1 MDFTAYFILIS
12 VFLISIYDFY
22 NLNKIKVI
30 TSKCF
35 KSSSIT
41 LVISFFIIGPLSVV
55 LSMIYINNN
64 LKHEVFL
71 IIAATLVAIF
81 NFIRINGRKVINGKI
96 VRDEKSVFTKI
107 NNKIIYAI
115 IILFF
120 IYLFLLLI
128 FVCFKYSFIIWD
140 YTPSVMESEGML
152 SRRNIIVF
160 INNFLH
166 SVFGS
171 LSNKVASVLLF
182 FLGTGIILFICT
194 TGYAFLNYLKKMKR

>member
-1 MDFTAYFILIS
+1 VDFTAYLILTS
-12 VFLISIYDFY
+12 VFIISIYDFY
-22 NLNKIKVI
+22 FLKKIKVI
-30 TSKCF
+30 NSKCF
-35 KSSSIT
+35 KISLIT
-41 LVISFFIIGPLSVV
+41 FVLSFFATSYLSVL
-55 LSMIYINNN
+55 LSMLSISDN
-64 LKHEVFL
+64 LKHEFYLTVAL
-71 IIAATLVAIF
+71 ILVTIF

-96 VRDEKSVFTKI
+96 VRDEKSVFSRI
-107 NNKIIYAI
+107 YNKIIYGI

-120 IYLFLLLI
+120 VYMFSIFIYFCI
-128 FVCFKYSFIIWD
+128 KYSFIIWD

-182 FLGTGIILFICT
+182 FLGTGIILFICI
-194 TGYAFLNYLKKMKR
+194 TGYAFLNYLKKKS

>member
-1 MDFTAYFILIS
+1 MDFTAYLILIL
-12 VFLISIYDFY
+12 VFLMSIYDFY
-22 NLNKIKVI
+22 FLKKIKVI

-35 KSSSIT
+35 ISSLIT
-41 LVISFFIIGPLSVV
+41 FVLSFFAASYLSVL
-55 LSMIYINNN
+55 LSMLSISDNI
-64 LKHEVFL
+64 KHEFYLTVAL
-71 IIAATLVAIF
+71 ILVTIF

-96 VRDEKSVFTKI
+96 VRDEKSVFSRI
-107 NNKIIYAI
+107 YNKIIYGI

-120 IYLFLLLI
+120 VYMFSIFIYF
-128 FVCFKYSFIIWD
+128 CFKYSFIIWD

-166 SVFGS
+166 SVFGP

-182 FLGTGIILFICT
+182 LLGSGMTFVIST
-194 TGYAFLNYLKKMKR
+194 TGYAFLNSLKKKS

>member
-22 NLNKIKVI
+22 NLNKIKVT

-107 NNKIIYAI
+107 NNKIIYVI

-140 YTPSVMESEGML
+140 YTPSFMEADKML
-152 SRRNIIVF
+152 TRRNIIVF

-171 LSNKVASVLLF
+171 LSNKVASILLF
-182 FLGTGIILFICT
+182 LLGAGIIFLIST
-194 TGYAFLNYLKKMKR
+194 TGYSFLNYLKKKK

>member
-1 MDFTAYFILIS
+1 MDFTAYLILTSAFI
-12 VFLISIYDFY
+12 ISIYDFY
-22 NLNKIKVI
+22 FLKKIKVI

-35 KSSSIT
+35 KSSLITFVLIFFATSI
-41 LVISFFIIGPLSVV
+41 LSVLLLM
-55 LSMIYINNN
+55 LSISDN
-64 LKHEVFL
+64 LKYDFYL
-71 IIAATLVAIF
+71 IAALILVTIF

-96 VRDEKSVFTKI
+96 VRDEKSVFSRI
-107 NNKIIYAI
+107 YNKIIYGI

-120 IYLFLLLI
+120 VYMISLFIYL
-128 FVCFKYSFIIWD
+128 CFKYSFIIWD

-166 SVFGS
+166 SVFGP
-171 LSNKVASVLLF
+171 LSNKVASGLLF

-194 TGYAFLNYLKKMKR
+194 TGYAFLNYLKKKS